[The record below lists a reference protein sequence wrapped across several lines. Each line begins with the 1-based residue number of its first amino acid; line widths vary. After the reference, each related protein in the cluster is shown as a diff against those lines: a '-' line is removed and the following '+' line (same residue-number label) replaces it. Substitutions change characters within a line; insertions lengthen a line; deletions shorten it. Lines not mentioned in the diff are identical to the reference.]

1 MKPTRSN
8 KWFFLNNSQWL
19 EIIAKLQKPNPP
31 TNELLHVLIVYL
43 KVPLESYGATKT
55 QYLNTLSLFLNQLE
69 FQPSMSVK
77 HVFLNQKIIS
87 FYGLIP

>member
-31 TNELLHVLIVYL
+31 SKQAIAHAYCVS
-43 KVPLESYGATKT
+43 ESAIRKLWATKT
-55 QYLNTLSLFLNQLE
+55 QYLNALSLFLNQLE
-69 FQPSMSVK
+69 FQPSVLLK
-77 HVFLNQKIIS
+77 LVFLN
-87 FYGLIP
+87 